1 MKLDTLTQR
10 LNELT
15 KHQYTQQDVLRWID
29 LCSGTLP
36 NAKDPAFLKVR
47 AHIFQ
52 RNTQGIWAC
61 VDKHCSAKHNTALE
75 KGWPFGNVYVNQRQ
89 SCECGSP
96 VYELAFCNECNEPH
110 LLARDKKENL
120 YSGIIKV
127 GMSFRCRMK
136 LLMILT
142 PPVKKFKKNRYSSH
156 PILLPRNVIPK
167 WAISC
172 SASIVKL
179 EVLA

>member
-52 RNTQGIWAC
+52 RNTRASGHVWIRTVQL
-61 VDKHCSAKHNTALE
+61 KNTALE
-75 KGWPFGNVYVNQRQ
+75 KTG
-89 SCECGSP
+89 
-96 VYELAFCNECNEPH
+96 
-110 LLARDKKENL
+110 LLA
-120 YSGIIKV
+120 
-127 GMSFRCRMK
+127 MCM
-136 LLMILT
+136 
-142 PPVKKFKKNRYSSH
+142 
-156 PILLPRNVIPK
+156 
-167 WAISC
+167 
-172 SASIVKL
+172 
-179 EVLA
+179 

>member
-1 MKLDTLTQR
+1 MRLSISLIRRVKGSVRRYSALTHSPEARCLREMLVSQPRPMKLDTLTQR

-61 VDKHCSAKHNTALE
+61 VDKNCAAKKIPRWKKT
-75 KGWPFGNVYVNQRQ
+75 G
-89 SCECGSP
+89 
-96 VYELAFCNECNEPH
+96 
-110 LLARDKKENL
+110 LLA
-120 YSGIIKV
+120 
-127 GMSFRCRMK
+127 MCM
-136 LLMILT
+136 
-142 PPVKKFKKNRYSSH
+142 
-156 PILLPRNVIPK
+156 
-167 WAISC
+167 
-172 SASIVKL
+172 
-179 EVLA
+179 

>member
-1 MKLDTLTQR
+1 MTHSPEARCLREMLVSQPRPMKLDTLTQR

-61 VDKHCSAKHNTALE
+61 VDKNCAAKKNTALE
-75 KGWPFGNVYVNQRQ
+75 KTG
-89 SCECGSP
+89 
-96 VYELAFCNECNEPH
+96 
-110 LLARDKKENL
+110 LLA
-120 YSGIIKV
+120 
-127 GMSFRCRMK
+127 MCM
-136 LLMILT
+136 
-142 PPVKKFKKNRYSSH
+142 
-156 PILLPRNVIPK
+156 
-167 WAISC
+167 
-172 SASIVKL
+172 
-179 EVLA
+179 